1 MTPAAACL
9 MGQRAHLEITPM
21 LSKQPRPTRRN
32 RPAAPR
38 PARAT
43 APLDQ
48 RLAALERLVSE
59 QAAHL
64 ARQQAVIEAQ
74 GQRLAALDADPPIAP
89 AHEGAAPAHEGAAPE
104 RRSRRTML
112 KLGGMAAAASAAALA
127 GAATELARPGVAHA
141 AGVNWA
147 TGTVPAD
154 VLTHVAPISTF
165 SDPAVL
171 DVTVSA
177 NSGAAPAHP
186 LTNPNSAAI
195 AAYDTTV
202 AGAIGLYGDS
212 INGTGVVGR
221 GDMAFGVTGISSIR
235 TGVSGIANSG
245 IGVAGSS
252 ATGLGASFMGGLAPL
267 LLSPAGAAGAP
278 TGGTHAKGEISVD
291 SAATVWVCI
300 ASGGP
305 GTWARLTAVQNG
317 TTGGAVHLLS
327 APIRIFDTRPG
338 FGAPQPGTK
347 GALAGQSTTPIQVTG
362 TDVGGIHVPAG
373 ATAVIGNLTVTN
385 TEGPGDLILF
395 PTGVT
400 PPNTSNINYGPG
412 QTLANFA
419 TVGLNATGQMSL
431 FVHVSATDA
440 IFDVAGYVL

>member
-1 MTPAAACL
+1 MSSNQSRTSRRN
-9 MGQRAHLEITPM
+9 GQSA
-21 LSKQPRPTRRN
+21 SRPTR
-32 RPAAPR
+32 AK
-38 PARAT
+38 

-59 QAAHL
+59 QAAQL
-64 ARQQAVIEAQ
+64 AHQQAVIEAQ
-74 GQRLAALDADPPIAP
+74 GQRLAALDATHPPANATPAP
-89 AHEGAAPAHEGAAPE
+89 EGAAPE
-104 RRSRRTML
+104 RRSRRTVL

-141 AGVNWA
+141 MGVPWA

-154 VLTHVAPISTF
+154 ELTHVVANATF
-165 SDPAVL
+165 SSTAVL

-202 AGAIGLYGDS
+202 GGAIGLYGDS

-221 GDMAFGVTGISSIR
+221 GDNQFGVNGISASHA
-235 TGVSGIANSG
+235 GVIGLSNSG
-245 IGVAGSS
+245 PGVAGSS

-267 LLSPAGAAGAP
+267 LLSPGVAVGAP
-278 TGGTHAKGEISVD
+278 TTGTHARGEIYVD
-291 SAATVWVCI
+291 SGATLWVCVT
-300 ASGGP
+300 AGTA
-305 GTWARLTAVQNG
+305 GTWARLTAVQSG

-338 FGAPQPGTK
+338 FGAPLPSMKGTL
-347 GALAGQSTTPIQVTG
+347 GGSTTTIIQVTG
-362 TDVGGIHVPAG
+362 TDVGGIHVPSG

-385 TEGPGDLILF
+385 T
-395 PTGVT
+395 
-400 PPNTSNINYGPG
+400 
-412 QTLANFA
+412 
-419 TVGLNATGQMSL
+419 
-431 FVHVSATDA
+431 
-440 IFDVAGYVL
+440 